1 MSNAIDYNNNVSP
14 IRPHLEVVECR
25 VADTSDGF
33 IMLAMELY
41 EELIGANLTKNQA
54 KVVHAVCRKTYGY
67 KKKMDRIADSQLAI
81 LCRIS
86 REKVCTARNEL
97 IEMKVILSDGRKIGP
112 NKNISEWKIPVST
125 RIGNIVTKKDTKT
138 VTDLVTPTVTE
149 LDTHKRNTLNKK
161 ETTPKSPEGT
171 LVEKD
176 KPKAKQPASSKF
188 TFDRERFKETWNQ
201 KANKHGLPR
210 IVSIS
215 TTTEKG
221 LKRLYESHLKHCK
234 ETKRIP
240 RDMDTF
246 INGYIEFGYTPS
258 SFAMGENPAGKKY
271 GIDTALTQRIIDQ
284 VISQEA

>member
-1 MSNAIDYNNNVSP
+1 MNVVRHISDYQK
-14 IRPHLEVVECR
+14 PHLEVVERR
-25 VADTSDGF
+25 VADTDDGYTR
-33 IMLAMELY
+33 IANELL
-41 EELIGANLTKNQA
+41 EAIAGADLTARQL
-54 KVVHAVCRKTYGY
+54 KVMIAVIRKTYGY
-67 KKKMDRIADSQLAI
+67 QKKLDRIADIQIADITGL
-81 LCRIS
+81 S
-86 REKVCTARNEL
+86 RQNVNKAKKEL
-97 IEMKVILSDGRKIGP
+97 LSMHCLMMDGNKIGP
-112 NKNISEWKIPVST
+112 NKDLSEWQSSKCLQKDNFVS
-125 RIGNIVTKKDTKT
+125 KLKT
-138 VTDLVTPTVTE
+138 ISVSKLETVE
-149 LDTHKRNTLNKK
+149 VSKMETHKRNTLNKK

-171 LVEKD
+171 LVDED
-176 KPKAKQPASSKF
+176 KSKTKQPVSSKF
-188 TFDRERFKETWNQ
+188 TFDRERFKETWNR

-221 LKRLYESHLKHCK
+221 LKRLYESHLKHCR

>member
-1 MSNAIDYNNNVSP
+1 M
-14 IRPHLEVVECR
+14 
-25 VADTSDGF
+25 ADTDDGYTR
-33 IMLAMELY
+33 IANELLEAVMCADLTARQLKVALAV
-41 EELIGANLTKNQA
+41 I
-54 KVVHAVCRKTYGY
+54 RKTYGFG
-67 KKKMDRIADSQLAI
+67 KKTDRITNTQIAGMTGI
-81 LCRIS
+81 HHTH
-86 REKVCTARNEL
+86 VCTAKNEM
-97 IEMKVILSDGRKIGP
+97 IAMKIIITSGNHIGINKVVSDW
-112 NKNISEWKIPVST
+112 NFNISQVSET
-125 RIGNIVTKKDTKT
+125 LAKSAN
-138 VTDLVTPTVTE
+138 
-149 LDTHKRNTLNKK
+149 NTLAKVANDHSPTQLNTKETLQKKK

-258 SFAMGENPAGKKY
+258 SFAMGENPTGKKY